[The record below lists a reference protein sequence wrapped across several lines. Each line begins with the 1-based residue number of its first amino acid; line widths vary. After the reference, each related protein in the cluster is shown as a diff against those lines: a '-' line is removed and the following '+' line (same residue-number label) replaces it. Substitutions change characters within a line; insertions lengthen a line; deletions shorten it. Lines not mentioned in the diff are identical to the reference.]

1 MRPVSPSWCRLRC
14 PSLCCTSP
22 WPAWHNPP
30 RPAACPRTCP
40 RSWSQLSCQS
50 WLRMMMVACWG
61 RKEGRSTFT
70 HTAPHWKL
78 TPHVVMGM
86 VFFFLFRPAGS
97 TQTSFFTQTTGRLA
111 PRFFFF
117 PLSSALIHDH
127 NSQPVGFNLC
137 SQLTRWLQ
145 PLHRL
150 AAKLDTGGVKLLG
163 QNHFRVKA
171 ASASGGQ
178 KKSTNKRMNNHVHRT
193 RYALC
198 YRHVHVWAVEML

>member
-1 MRPVSPSWCRLRC
+1 MLYFSMACVAQSTASCCMSSDMSAFLITAFLSVMVEDDDGRL
-14 PSLCCTSP
+14 LGEE
-22 WPAWHNPP
+22 
-30 RPAACPRTCP
+30 
-40 RSWSQLSCQS
+40 
-50 WLRMMMVACWG
+50 G
-61 RKEGRSTFT
+61 RKEHVHSHSTALKIN
-70 HTAPHWKL
+70 TAR
-78 TPHVVMGM
+78 GDGD

-145 PLHRL
+145 LLHRL